1 MSRGRLVVNC
11 LLSGSARCRSIY
23 ATPRLSAAADACEL
37 VGCVATSAASPG
49 PVQGT
54 RVCPH
59 LPSLPMYALL
69 EPGAGGLRSK
79 GQMQRPWPLSSEA
92 QSAWRAP
99 AWHGVLRCSW
109 WFVRDDSE
117 AAAACGSQVM
127 IARDSGVSPPP
138 LLVVRWVSPP
148 FCTRVRLIPSF
159 REDRGSL
166 LPQRTVPPTAPSL
179 QVDSMPTGAR
189 KEGGTSPSGKGS
201 ASGWS
206 PPERSGARPSGA
218 LAFHAGEGRR
228 KGRGSGYLRA
238 GTRSV
243 GGLERRCLYGAVA
256 GLAVGTLSSRVRLRV
271 FKA

>member
-11 LLSGSARCRSIY
+11 LLSGSARCRSLY
-23 ATPRLSAAADACEL
+23 AIPRLSAAADACEL

-99 AWHGVLRCSW
+99 AWHGVLRCSR

-117 AAAACGSQVM
+117 AAAACGSQVI

-166 LPQRTVPPTAPSL
+166 LPQPTVPPPPHPCKWTPCP
-179 QVDSMPTGAR
+179 QGP
-189 KEGGTSPSGKGS
+189 GKGS

-218 LAFHAGEGRR
+218 LAFHAGEGQR

-238 GTRSV
+238 GTRLV

>member
-23 ATPRLSAAADACEL
+23 ATPRLSTAADACEL

-117 AAAACGSQVM
+117 ATAACGSQVI

-166 LPQRTVPPTAPSL
+166 LPQPTVPPPPHPCKWTPCP
-179 QVDSMPTGAR
+179 QGP
-189 KEGGTSPSGKGS
+189 GKGV
-201 ASGWS
+201 G
-206 PPERSGARPSGA
+206 PPPQ
-218 LAFHAGEGRR
+218 
-228 KGRGSGYLRA
+228 GRGQHRA
-238 GTRSV
+238 GLHQRGRVLSPVGRWPSTR
-243 GGLERRCLYGAVA
+243 GREEEREEVA
-256 GLAVGTLSSRVRLRV
+256 DTSGPGPAQWVV
-271 FKA
+271 

>member
-37 VGCVATSAASPG
+37 VGGVATSAASPG

-117 AAAACGSQVM
+117 AAAACGSQVI

-166 LPQRTVPPTAPSL
+166 LPQPTVPPRPIPASGLHAHRGQERGWDLPLREGVSIGLVSTREVGCSA
-179 QVDSMPTGAR
+179 QWGAGLPR
-189 KEGGTSPSGKGS
+189 GGGKKKGKRWRIPPGRDPL
-201 ASGWS
+201 SGWS
-206 PPERSGARPSGA
+206 REKMSLWGRGGTRRGNTEFTRPS
-218 LAFHAGEGRR
+218 EG
-228 KGRGSGYLRA
+228 L
-238 GTRSV
+238 
-243 GGLERRCLYGAVA
+243 
-256 GLAVGTLSSRVRLRV
+256 
-271 FKA
+271 

>member
-166 LPQRTVPPTAPSL
+166 LPQLTVPPTAPSL

-189 KEGGTSPSGKGS
+189 EGVSIGLVSTREVGCSAQWGAGLPRGGGKKKGKRWRIPPGRDPL
-201 ASGWS
+201 SGWS
-206 PPERSGARPSGA
+206 REKMSLWGRGGTRRGNTEFTRPS
-218 LAFHAGEGRR
+218 EG
-228 KGRGSGYLRA
+228 L
-238 GTRSV
+238 
-243 GGLERRCLYGAVA
+243 
-256 GLAVGTLSSRVRLRV
+256 
-271 FKA
+271 